1 MQLIRP
7 YLVNNLCIS
16 VNVCVVPGWCSGSPG
31 RGSAGWTH
39 TLFLEKMISP
49 SSTVRDPPVPTLNVK
64 RSEALED
71 ARRRSRPN
79 DISSSDRS
87 LLPSSE
93 TETRQLLTFL
103 SNQVYNSHLPNIL
116 MSSSHFGGCVIWRSH
131 LSAPYYITEAVSL
144 KKSNCDKIDLI
155 DLIVTTYE

>member
-1 MQLIRP
+1 MNSWRHFCWRLWWQNITDMTII
-7 YLVNNLCIS
+7 YKH
-16 VNVCVVPGWCSGSPG
+16 VCVPGWCSGSPG
-31 RGSAGWTH
+31 RGSAGCTQ

-79 DISSSDRS
+79 DISSSERS

-93 TETRQLLTFL
+93 RGTKTEPQIMRLLHFL
-103 SNQVYNSHLPNIL
+103 SRLFTCWTLQMTKWKWEYLFRKQNIIETL
-116 MSSSHFGGCVIWRSH
+116 GW
-131 LSAPYYITEAVSL
+131 
-144 KKSNCDKIDLI
+144 
-155 DLIVTTYE
+155 